1 MQIDLK
7 SFRDALVRC
16 KPAVSSRTTLPA
28 LNSIKLNAVKDCCH
42 FLASDG
48 DQWIST
54 FCQATNGQPWSLCV
68 SHDRL
73 ERAAKFW
80 VADTVKLTPNE
91 AGTAILFECGA
102 YRLPLPALPSLEMPE
117 PPTSEGEPEVVRE
130 FGTHLRRIA
139 PFCSDD
145 PSRGPLLGVHLG
157 PNFMEA
163 GNGISLVRIGVEM
176 SGGGFLFPAS
186 AIPSVPAGDAV
197 LHVGESVMAVSSG
210 DTTLTTKR
218 IEGQFPNA
226 VPVLERQGERHP
238 VTCWRQELLSAV
250 DYCEGQSKGGK
261 WTNLWLD
268 ITAKSLRVSLSR
280 ADIEGE
286 SPVKELPCKSDT
298 ELRVA
303 LSAPRLSALLKAFS
317 GDEIT
322 LSFGGKIDPIFIEHN
337 RTTAV
342 CLLSRI
348 DA

>member
-7 SFRDALVRC
+7 SFRDALTRC

-28 LNSIKLNAVKDCCH
+28 LNSIKLNAVTDCCH
-42 FLASDG
+42 FLTSDS
-48 DQWIST
+48 DQWIDT
-54 FCQATNGQPWSLCV
+54 FCPGKVAKPWCLCV
-68 SHDRL
+68 SHERL

-80 VADTVKLTPNE
+80 VADMVKLTPNE

-102 YRLPLPALPSLEMPE
+102 YRLPLPALSGVEMPE
-117 PPTSEGEPEVVRE
+117 PPKSEGEPEAVKD
-130 FGTHLRRIA
+130 FGTHLRRLA

-163 GNGISLVRIGVEM
+163 ANGISLVRIGVEM

-218 IEGQFPNA
+218 IEGQFPNTT
-226 VPVLERQGERHP
+226 PVLERGGERHP

-280 ADIEGE
+280 ADIEGD
-286 SPVKELPCKSDT
+286 SPVKELPCRSET

-322 LSFGGKIDPIFIEHN
+322 LGFGGKMDPLFIEQN
-337 RTTAV
+337 GCTAV
-342 CLLSRI
+342 QLLSRI